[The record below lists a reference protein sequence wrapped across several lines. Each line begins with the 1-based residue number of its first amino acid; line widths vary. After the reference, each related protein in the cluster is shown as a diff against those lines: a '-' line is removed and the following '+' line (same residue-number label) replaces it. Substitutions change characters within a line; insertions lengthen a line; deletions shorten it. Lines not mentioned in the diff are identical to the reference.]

1 VKEVYGPHLWQIRVV
16 RDIFLFGVIVAFF
29 NFVKWLWPIFMPIF
43 VSLLLAYL
51 FNPTL
56 HKAKARWN
64 WSRPLT
70 AGMIIAAATLLLIAF
85 FIWLWPIASEQSQA
99 LVEKLPQYLKTL
111 AERSNI
117 ELGDI
122 NEQIEKLVSGQPGEA
137 NSGIVKEVLSRSGR
151 AYEIVKRLVGA
162 TSYAMLLFLL
172 IPLYFF
178 FFAWHF
184 DEMLQYFD
192 RFIPQSRK
200 ERVESILKKMD
211 YATAT
216 FFRGRVLVSIMVG
229 VLYSVGWLLADVPYW
244 FILGTLAGALNIV
257 PFASG
262 ILWPVAVLVKYMDS
276 LGADSG
282 GASLVAILVWPSV
295 VFFVVQFL
303 EGWVLSPWVQ
313 SDQMDMSAATVLIV
327 VFIGGEMAGFFGL
340 LLAIPIAACI
350 KILYEQLIEPRLLEW
365 AGRT

>member
-1 VKEVYGPHLWQIRVV
+1 VKDLYGPHLWQIRVV
-16 RDIFLFGVIVAFF
+16 RDIFLIAVVVAFF
-29 NFVKWLWPIFMPIF
+29 NFMRWLWPIFMPIC
-43 VSLLLAYL
+43 VALLLAYL

-85 FIWLWPIASEQSQA
+85 FIWLWPIAAEQSRA

-111 AERSNI
+111 AERNHI
-117 ELGDI
+117 DLTDI
-122 NEQIEKLVSGQPGEA
+122 NVQLEEFISGQ
-137 NSGIVKEVLSRSGR
+137 SGASNTGMVKEILSRSGR
-151 AYEIVKRLVGA
+151 AYEIIKSLVGA

-172 IPLYFF
+172 IPIYFF

-184 DEMLQYFD
+184 DAMLAYFA
-192 RFIPQSRK
+192 RFIPKSRR
-200 ERVESILKKMD
+200 ERVLDILKKMD
-211 YATAT
+211 QATAT
-216 FFRGRVLVSIMVG
+216 FFRGRILVSVIVG

-244 FILGTLAGALNIV
+244 FILGTLAGALNII

-262 ILWPVAVLVKYMDS
+262 IVWPVAVLVKYMDS
-276 LGADSG
+276 LGGDG
-282 GASLVAILVWPSV
+282 GAGLLAILVWPSV

-313 SDQMDMSAATVLIV
+313 SGQLDMSAATVLIV
-327 VFIGGEMAGFFGL
+327 VFIGGEIAGFFGL
-340 LLAIPIAACI
+340 LLAIPVAACI
-350 KILYEQLIEPRLLEW
+350 KIFYEEVIEPRVLAW
-365 AGRT
+365 AGTS

>member
-1 VKEVYGPHLWQIRVV
+1 MKEVYGPHLWQIRVV
-16 RDIFLFGVIVAFF
+16 RDIFLIGLIVAFF
-29 NFVKWLWPIFMPIF
+29 NLVKWLWPIFMPIF
-43 VSLLLAYL
+43 VALLLAYL

-56 HKAKARWN
+56 QKAKARWN

-70 AGMIIAAATLLLIAF
+70 AGMIIAAATLLLIGF
-85 FIWLWPIASEQSQA
+85 FVWLWPIAAEQSRA

-117 ELGDI
+117 QIGDI
-122 NEQIEKLVSGQPGEA
+122 NGQIEKFMSVQSGES
-137 NSGIVKEVLSRSGR
+137 NSGLVKEVLSRSGR
-151 AYEIVKRLVGA
+151 AYEWIKRFVGA
-162 TSYAMLLFLL
+162 TSYAALLFLL

-184 DEMLQYFD
+184 DEMVQYFD
-192 RFIPQSRK
+192 RFIPVSKR
-200 ERVESILKKMD
+200 ERVESIVKKMD
-211 YATAT
+211 HATAT
-216 FFRGRVLVSIMVG
+216 FFRGRVLVSLMVA

-262 ILWPVAVLVKYMDS
+262 IVWPVAVLVKYMDS
-276 LGADSG
+276 LGGDG

-327 VFIGGEMAGFFGL
+327 VFIGGEIAGFFGL
-340 LLAIPIAACI
+340 LLAIPVAACL
-350 KILYEQLIEPRLLEW
+350 KILHEEIIEPRLLQR
-365 AGRT
+365 AQST